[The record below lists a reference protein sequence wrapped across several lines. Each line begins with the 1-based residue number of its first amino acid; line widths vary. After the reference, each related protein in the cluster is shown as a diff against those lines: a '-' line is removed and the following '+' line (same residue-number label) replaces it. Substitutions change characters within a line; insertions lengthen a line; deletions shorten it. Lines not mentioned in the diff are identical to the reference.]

1 MRIQK
6 KLFICIVFTLIVS
19 AILFVKSEF
28 GYDYYGYLKYKSL
41 GLAFE
46 RWPNEPFSALIIG
59 LSGEIFN
66 NMRFLYSFSIFC
78 FGFSIIIFLKKLN
91 QLDIEKFI
99 FLFINPGAIPVYG
112 APRFLLGI
120 SFFIIAISYKRKI
133 NSFIIYVISILSHN
147 LTFPILYISRFLFDN
162 KSRILKIFIILT
174 ISLSAY
180 FIYKY
185 LESIPFLFYYF
196 NNISYNR
203 GTLRSIYY
211 LFSVIS
217 VIPFIR
223 SKYSLKRFF
232 SQTLILS
239 FLIMIT
245 FINPLLNRITFL
257 NYLIL
262 QLDLIENHKPLLS
275 RNYYT
280 LFSILNIFI
289 FSSILFLGLYG
300 FAPNE
305 LQNFK

>member
-6 KLFICIVFTLIVS
+6 KLFISLILTLIVS
-19 AILFVKSEF
+19 AILYVKSEF
-28 GYDYYGYLKYKSL
+28 GNDYYGYLKYKSL

-66 NMRFLYSFSIFC
+66 NMRFLYSFSVLF
-78 FGFSIIIFLKKLN
+78 FGISIIIFLNKLN
-91 QLDIEKFI
+91 QLEIEKFL
-99 FLFINPGAIPVYG
+99 FLFINPGSIIVFG

-133 NSFIIYVISILSHN
+133 NSLIIYLISILSHN
-147 LTFPILYISRFLFDN
+147 FAFPILYLSRFFFEN
-162 KSRILKIFIILT
+162 KSRILKFFIILI
-174 ISLSAY
+174 ISISSY

-196 NNISYNR
+196 NNISNR

-217 VIPFIR
+217 IIPFIR
-223 SKYSLKRFF
+223 SKYFLKRFF
-232 SQTLILS
+232 SQFLILS
-239 FLIMIT
+239 LLIIIT

-262 QLDLIENHKPLLS
+262 QLDVIEKNKTLLS

-280 LFSILNIFI
+280 FFSIINILI
-289 FSSILFLGLYG
+289 FSSILFLGIYG

-305 LQNFK
+305 LQRFK